1 MMKATGVIRRL
12 DDLGRIVIPKEIR
25 RTFRIREGD
34 PMEIFTRNLLKKG
47 VFCTNVNFPLINC
60 QISHHRRYFH
70 PLPLS
75 QFF

>member
-1 MMKATGVIRRL
+1 MRSSVLCKLLTQKKRNWSFVMG
-12 DDLGRIVIPKEIR
+12 
-25 RTFRIREGD
+25 GD
-34 PMEIFTRNLLKKG
+34 LLKKG

-60 QISHHRRYFH
+60 QISHHRPYFH